1 MDTYEYNKYTC
12 NIDTLKDTLN
22 TYGVAIIPSVIDES
36 ECNNTVDGMWKYF
49 EYITQ
54 KWDVPITKDNQNSWK
69 QLYKLYPMHSMLIQ
83 HWNIGHMQVAWDL
96 RQNEKIVDIFS
107 KLWNCKNEELLVSFD
122 GISFN
127 VPPEVIK
134 RGWNRNNTWYH
145 TDQSFTRND
154 FECIQ
159 SWITANDVNVGDATL
174 AFMEGSHSH
183 HKDCKEHFNLT
194 DKKDWNK
201 LTKEQEKFFLD
212 KGCEY
217 KKIHCPK
224 GSLVLWDSRL
234 IHCGVEA
241 FKEREK
247 PNLRA
252 IVYLCYMPRSM
263 CKERDLLKKQKAL
276 KELRLTTHWPSKPRL
291 FPKNPRTYGNP
302 LPDICTIDPPV
313 LSDLGKKLAGF

>member
-1 MDTYEYNKYTC
+1 MDTYEYSKYVTDAE
-12 NIDTLKDTLN
+12 NLKETLN
-22 TYGVAIIPSVIDES
+22 KYGVAIIPKVINEI
-36 ECNNTVDGMWKYF
+36 ECTNTINGMWKYF
-49 EYITQ
+49 EHITQ
-54 KWDVPITKDNQNSWK
+54 KWETPITRNNENSWK
-69 QLYKLYPMHSMLIQ
+69 QIYKLFPMHSMLIQ

-96 RQNEKIVDIFS
+96 RQNEKIVNIFS

-127 VPPEVIK
+127 IPPEVIK

-159 SWITANDVNVGDATL
+159 SWVTANDVNVGDATL
-174 AFMEGSHSH
+174 SFMESSHLY
-183 HKDCKEHFNLT
+183 HKDCKEHFNLN

-201 LTKEQEKFFLD
+201 LKKEHEEFYLSKR
-212 KGCEY
+212 CEY

-234 IHCGVEA
+234 IHCGSEA
-241 FKEREK
+241 FREREK

-252 IVYLCYMPRSM
+252 IVYLCYIPRSI
-263 CKERDLLKKQKAL
+263 CKEKDLLKKQKAL
-276 KELRLTTHWPSKPRL
+276 NELRLTTHWPSKPRL
-291 FPKNPRTYGNP
+291 FPKNPRTYGSE
-302 LPDICTIDPPV
+302 LPDITIIDPPI
-313 LSDLGKKLAGF
+313 LTDLGKKLAGF